1 MNSIVLPVK
10 ETLYD
15 KILGCWIGK
24 NCGGTLGGPL
34 EKGYSEAEPF
44 NVSYYPEIREG
55 GIPND
60 DLEIQLIWLK
70 AIEEVGLDLTAYDLA
85 QYWLDHV
92 GYNFDEYGL
101 MMTNLRL
108 GLLPP
113 VAGYYNNY
121 FRDCMGCPIRTEIW
135 ACIAPGQPRLAARY
149 ALLDS
154 IVDHAGGESLY
165 GSLFN
170 VTIEAAAFSISD
182 VPTLINIGLSYLPEQ
197 SLTARCIRAALA
209 AHADGGDWLEARRR
223 VIEIGYHIN
232 AQFSPPNIAFQV
244 IGWLYGK
251 DFGDALCKAVNCG
264 YDTDCTGAT
273 LGAFLGIVRGA
284 KALPERWTTPL
295 GNALA
300 TSDPNGVK
308 NLYLPPNPAPRSITE
323 LTDRVIRIQKLVEAR
338 FGAAPTDLASL
349 YADNATLERVNQS
362 PTAATFPL
370 TQRLELTLD
379 YLDTPQI
386 AAGEVK
392 EIRLTAHSRHPEP
405 MPATLQVLAPAGWA
419 VTPAAVPLALHPH
432 QPWTGT
438 VTVHA
443 PERAHLTNSQSF
455 FFHLQPE
462 RRPILSP
469 SPLVLIGAPAY
480 LKSTCFPANGK
491 TAAELIHHPFAPET
505 VTGSLTEPNARGA
518 EWSAV
523 LSDGNDV
530 TRCLSDFTSGVVYLR
545 SFLHSDQEQN
555 LWLHTCSR
563 VPAKVW
569 LNGIVILESKTTRPL
584 RPAAWGSGEGGLHGD
599 LPLHEGWNEVLIKF
613 AMDDTCPPFA
623 CHVLYSDKKRLHAGV
638 TDILRTR
645 FPWDR

>member
-1 MNSIVLPVK
+1 MNSIALPDQ

-15 KILGCWIGK
+15 KILGCWMGK

-34 EKGYSEAEPF
+34 EKCYSEAEPF
-44 NVSYYPEIREG
+44 NASYYSEIREG

-70 AIEEVGLDLTAYDLA
+70 AVEEIGLDLTAHDLA

-92 GYNFDEYGL
+92 AYNFDEYGL
-101 MMTNLRL
+101 MMTNLRF

-170 VTIEAAAFSISD
+170 VTVEAAAFSVSD
-182 VPTLINIGLSYLPEQ
+182 VPTLIDIGLSYLPKE
-197 SLTARCIRAALA
+197 SLTARCLRAVLA

-273 LGAFLGIVRGA
+273 LGSFLGIIMGA
-284 KALPERWTTPL
+284 KALPERWAAPL
-295 GNALA
+295 GDALA

-308 NLYLPPNPAPRSITE
+308 NLYLPPNPSPRSITE

-349 YADNATLERVNQS
+349 YADAATLQSVNQP
-362 PTAATFPL
+362 PTVLTFPL
-370 TQRLELTLD
+370 THRLDLTLD

-386 AAGEVK
+386 AAGETK
-392 EIRLTAHSRHPEP
+392 EIRVTAHSRHPEP
-405 MPATLQVLAPAGWA
+405 MPATLRVQTPVGWTA
-419 VTPAAVPLALHPH
+419 TPATIPLTLHPH

-443 PERAHLTNSQSF
+443 PERAHLANSQSLY
-455 FFHLQPE
+455 FHLQPE
-462 RRPILSP
+462 RRPVLSP
-469 SPLVLIGAPAY
+469 SPLVLIGAPTY
-480 LKSTCFPANGK
+480 LKSTLFPADGK
-491 TAAELIHHPFAPET
+491 TAAELIDHPFAPET
-505 VTGSLTEPNARGA
+505 AIGSLTEPNARGT

-530 TRCLSDFTSGVVYLR
+530 TGCLSGFKSGVVYLR

-569 LNGIVILESKTTRPL
+569 LNGKVILESKATRPL
-584 RPAAWGSGEGGLHGD
+584 RPAAWGSGEGGLHGE
-599 LPLHEGWNEVLIKF
+599 LPVRAGWNEVLMKF
-613 AMDDTCPPFA
+613 AADDTCPPFA

-638 TDILRTR
+638 TDLLRPR
-645 FPWDR
+645 FPWDE